1 MSKPKARKALKAADG
16 TVVAVCTSKR
26 KGVQKRPRESV
37 VLEVGQGITD
47 DAHRGFKHR
56 QVSMLGEADIEMMR
70 GKGANVHL
78 GDFGE
83 NIICRGLDLTQLG
96 MGSELRVGPA
106 RLRLSQIGKA
116 CHDHCAIYY
125 AVGEC
130 IMPRLGCFFTVEE
143 GGEVK
148 PGDEIRILSR
158 VDPLA
163 MQCAVLT
170 VSDRCSRGETEDTSG
185 PALAEL
191 LGKSGAHVL
200 EAACLPDEPDQLEKM
215 LREWSD
221 PQRRIDL
228 VLTTGG
234 TGFAPRDR
242 TPEATRRVIERE
254 TPGLSE
260 HMRAAGL
267 AKTPKAILSRG
278 ISGIANRTLI
288 VNLPGSRKGG
298 VESLEA
304 LLEVLPHAVRMMR
317 GEVSDCGR

>member
-1 MSKPKARKALKAADG
+1 MTGR
-16 TVVAVCTSKR
+16 VVAVCTSKR

-37 VLEVGQGITD
+37 RLEVGLGVAG

-56 QVSMLGEADIEMMR
+56 QVSMLEQAAIESMR
-70 GKGANVHL
+70 AKGAKLAH

-83 NIICRGLDLTQLG
+83 NIISEGLELSSLG

-116 CHDHCAIYY
+116 CHDRCAIYY

-143 GGEVK
+143 GGDVR
-148 PGDEIRILSR
+148 PGDEIEVLSQ
-158 VDPLA
+158 VDPKLL
-163 MQCAVLT
+163 QCAVLT
-170 VSDRCSRGETEDTSG
+170 VSDRCSKGEAEDKSG

-191 LGKSGAHVL
+191 LEKNSGFVL
-200 EAACLPDEPDQLEKM
+200 ERACVADEPEQIEAR
-215 LREWSD
+215 LREWAD

-234 TGFAPRDR
+234 TGLSPRDF

-260 HMRAAGL
+260 AIRAAGL
-267 AKTPKAILSRG
+267 SKTPRAMLSRAV
-278 ISGIANRTLI
+278 SGICGRTLI
-288 VNLPGSRKGG
+288 INLPGSRKGA

-304 LLEVLPHAVRMMR
+304 VLEVLPHAVAMLR
-317 GEVSDCGR
+317 GEVRDCGR